1 MTQKTPRKSRYMD
14 SIALAVASGSTIKS
28 AAAEA
33 GCSLPIAYS
42 LSRSPEF
49 RERIGEIRKLAIERA
64 VGLLSDAAG
73 QAATTLVDL
82 LTDDDPKIRL
92 AASSKLLSSITP
104 LTELHDL
111 RHDLQQLREQLSP
124 RLKVAT

>member
-1 MTQKTPRKSRYMD
+1 MQKTPRRSRYMD
-14 SIALAVASGSTIKS
+14 SISMAVAGGSTIKS
-28 AAAEA
+28 AAEAA

-49 RERIGEIRKLAIERA
+49 KARVAEIRTLAIQQA
-64 VGLLSDAAG
+64 VGTLSDAASK
-73 QAATTLVDL
+73 AATTLVEL

-92 AASSKLLSSITP
+92 AASSKLLASITP